1 MKRLNRIVV
10 PIGVVGIIMLLV
22 VPVPP
27 PLLDVLIILN
37 ILFALVIL
45 LTTMFIR
52 KPLDFSVFP
61 SLLLVATLF
70 RLGLNVAST
79 RLVLGEAYAG
89 QVIEAFGAIAVG
101 GSLIIGAVVFLILV
115 VIQFVVV
122 TKGAERVAEVGA
134 RFTLDA
140 MPGKQMAIDADLNA
154 GLITDAQARERRA
167 EVAAEADFY
176 GAMDGASKFVKG
188 DAIAGLVIIIINIV
202 GGIAIGM
209 VSHGMAIDEAVS
221 TYSLLTIGDGL
232 VTQIPA
238 LLMAVST
245 GMIVTRSNAETEMGS
260 EAFAQL
266 GQSVNALNIAG
277 CAAIVMAFIP
287 GMPMLPFIA
296 IGALLVLAAQRVK
309 AGKARE
315 QAAAAADAPA
325 VETASDSTEELI
337 ERMRVHALEIQLAT
351 DVVDLVTGGPD
362 DLLARVKALRRRIA
376 LDLGLVVPPVRTR
389 DSVELP
395 LSTYV
400 IRVAGVEA
408 GRGVVPPGRLLAL
421 GQGLDSLPGT
431 AVHDPVFGL
440 EGKWIPV
447 EMRHS
452 AEFSGATVIDRASV
466 VITHLSSVIQSAAPR
481 LLTREDVRQLT
492 DALKQVSP
500 SAVEE
505 LTPTLLSL
513 AEVQRV
519 LQGLLAERVP
529 INDLGRIYEALALRA
544 KTSTEPEGLIEA
556 ARAALGP
563 AIAARFAEGGTLRV
577 IMINPLL
584 EQSMLESLRPG
595 DDGMQ
600 IVFEPDRMEAVIES
614 VRQAAT
620 AAASGDGGEPVLV
633 CAPTLRAAVRRMVS
647 AQTDGLPVLSYTEA
661 SGGAFAI
668 ETVGVVR
675 DAVGAGAVG
684 AGAVGVL
691 PAGGGPGGG
700 PGGAG
705 PAGAVP
711 PAQ

>member
-1 MKRLNRIVV
+1 MNGLLRKLAV
-10 PIGVVGIIMLLV
+10 PVGVVGILMLLV
-22 VPVPP
+22 VPVAPF
-27 PLLDVLIILN
+27 LLDTLIILN
-37 ILFALVIL
+37 IMFALVIL
-45 LTTMFIR
+45 LTTMFVR

-89 QVIEAFGAIAVG
+89 QVIEAFGQIAVN

-122 TKGAERVAEVGA
+122 TKGSERVAEVGA

-154 GLITDAQARERRA
+154 GLITDVEARERRA

-209 VSHGMAIDEAVS
+209 VQRGLEIDEAVN
-221 TYSLLTIGDGL
+221 TYTLLTIGDGL

-245 GMIVTRSNAETEMGS
+245 GMIVTRSNAETEIGQAAS
-260 EAFAQL
+260 AQL
-266 GQSVNALNIAG
+266 GQSRHALAIAG
-277 CAAIVMAFIP
+277 GAAIALALVP
-287 GMPMLPFIA
+287 GMPVLAFA
-296 IGALLVLAAQRVK
+296 TIGALLLLASQRITASTK
-309 AGKARE
+309 RR
-315 QAAAAADAPA
+315 QAEAAPADAPA
-325 VETASDSTEELI
+325 SESTEDLI
-337 ERMRVHALEIQLAT
+337 EKMRVHPLEILLAPN
-351 DVVDLVTGGPD
+351 VVDLVMGGPD

-389 DSVELP
+389 DSVELGP
-395 LSTYV
+395 SSYV

-408 GRGVVPPGRLLAL
+408 GRGEAPPGSVLAL
-421 GQGLDSLPGT
+421 GQGLETLPGT

-440 EGKWIPV
+440 EGKWIPA

-452 AEFSGATVIDRASV
+452 AEFAGATVIDRASV
-466 VITHLSSVIQSAAPR
+466 IVTHLSSVIHSSAPR
-481 LLTREDVRQLT
+481 LLSREDVRQMT

-500 SAVEE
+500 AAVEE
-505 LTPTLLSL
+505 LTPSLLSL

-529 INDLGRIYEALALRA
+529 IGDLARIYEALALRA
-544 KTSTEPEGLIEA
+544 RVSTEPEGLIEA
-556 ARAALGP
+556 ARATLGP
-563 AIAARFAEGGTLRV
+563 AVAARFTEAGVLRV
-577 IMINPLL
+577 IMLAPLL
-584 EQSMLESLRPG
+584 EQAMLEGMRTG
-595 DDGMQ
+595 EDGTH
-600 IVFEPDRMEAVIES
+600 IVLEPDRLEGVIASVKAAV
-614 VRQAAT
+614 
-620 AAASGDGGEPVLV
+620 AAAGDGGETVLV
-633 CAPTLRAAVRRMVS
+633 CAPTLRAAVRRLVS
-647 AQTDGLPVLSYTEA
+647 AQNDGLPVLSYTEA
-661 SGGAFAI
+661 SAGGLPI

-675 DAVGAGAVG
+675 GSEAPAVTAE
-684 AGAVGVL
+684 
-691 PAGGGPGGG
+691 PGH
-700 PGGAG
+700 
-705 PAGAVP
+705 
-711 PAQ
+711 